1 MLRNIVAAAAALL
14 GFQKAKAKVRSQTL
28 TAIPEV
34 HPAFFIP
41 QGGSFEG
48 AQIARRK
55 NRRAK
60 IIRRR
65 SGN

>member
-1 MLRNIVAAAAALL
+1 MLRNIVMAAASLL
-14 GFQKAKAKVRSQTL
+14 GFTQRKAVTT
-28 TAIPEV
+28 TAVPEIR
-34 HPAFFIP
+34 PAFFIP

-48 AQIARRK
+48 AQVARRK